1 MPLDDRGLL
10 AALRDTRTL
19 AEISRDAGVP
29 AAELEA
35 ARDAWLRRHA
45 TLTDQ
50 RVTAAVGGV
59 TEIKRDRA
67 GVPHIYAAATGDLFF
82 GLGVATAQDR
92 LWQID
97 RLRRRA
103 LGRQAEILGAAYV
116 ASDVAHLTV
125 GLDLIAERE
134 ASAMDAATRALIER
148 FVAGINRQIEILGSD
163 LPVEFQVLDYAPAP
177 FSVRDVVAIGRG
189 IWWSLNGRIDRLA
202 AAEAA
207 RMLPTEALRTLYLT
221 PEASENLVVPSA
233 TLSRAGGAGTDDAT
247 GSNNWAL
254 AAALTGTGHPVLCG
268 DPHQPFWVPSSWYEY
283 ALHGPDDDAAGAGH
297 PGFPGMWWGCNGTAA
312 WCITNNAASTRDL
325 YRETVHPEDR
335 RRYRDGD
342 TWREFTERSMTIPV
356 RNEPTRARTIRS
368 TVRGPVVN
376 ELITPVT
383 EGGDPPLSLRWVG
396 AEHIDDLRAGIAV
409 SRAKDFSGFRDAL
422 RDWSIA
428 VFNFVYADRAGNIGY
443 QMAGR
448 VPIRGRVYPG
458 FRDADNPA
466 DQWQGYIPFD
476 GLPSSYNPA
485 RGYVASANQ
494 RIVAPDYK
502 HPIYGAYSQGHRG
515 VRIDQE
521 FAGQHGLDRAKN
533 IRFQNDVKNCRA
545 ELLCPH
551 ILRLLAGNADGDV
564 TQVIAVLSGWN
575 YRYDQA
581 SSAPTVFETFMA
593 LWTRHVLA
601 VHLPARLLDLTVQQ
615 TGLATSLLEGAAPDY
630 FAGGT
635 ATQAIA
641 VAKQAVAALR
651 TRLGADPA
659 GWQWE
664 RVHLAHWHHPVSS
677 PVLAGALD
685 IGPAPVDGGSHTV
698 RNTGGELP
706 PHGASSGAEYRI
718 VVDFADPCSFLA
730 VQNIGNSGVPGSPH
744 YRDQFHPW
752 IDGTYHVVH
761 LTREGVDRDCAST
774 TRLIPIG
781 G

>member
-10 AALRDTRTL
+10 AALRDPRAP
-19 AEISRDAGVP
+19 AEIARDAGIPTV
-29 AAELEA
+29 ELTA

-45 TLTDQ
+45 TPRDQ
-50 RVTAAVGGV
+50 RLTAALTAAV
-59 TEIKRDRA
+59 EIRRDRA
-67 GVPHIYAAATGDLFF
+67 GVPHIYATNTNDLYF

-92 LWQID
+92 LWQMD

-103 LGRQAEILGAAYV
+103 LGRQAEVLGPAYA
-116 ASDVAHLTV
+116 ASDIAHLTV
-125 GLDLIAERE
+125 GIDLIAERE
-134 ASAMDAATRALIER
+134 AAAMDGATRTLIEH
-148 FVAGINRQIEILGSD
+148 FVAGINRQIEAMAAD
-163 LPVEFQVLDYAPAP
+163 LPPEFLLLDYAPSP
-177 FSVRDVVAIGRG
+177 FSARDVVAIGRG

-207 RMLPTEALRTLYLT
+207 RLLPSDTLRALYLT
-221 PEASENLVVPSA
+221 PEASENLVVPSSS
-233 TLSRAGGAGTDDAT
+233 LSRAGGVGTDDAT

-254 AAALTGTGHPVLCG
+254 NAAMTGTGHPVLCG

-297 PGFPGMWWGCNGTAA
+297 PGFPGMWWGCNGTTA
-312 WCITNNAASTRDL
+312 WSITNNAASTRDL
-325 YRETVHPEDR
+325 YREAVDPENAQ
-335 RRYRDGD
+335 RYRDGEV
-342 TWREFTERSMTIPV
+342 WRDLAERTVSIPV
-356 RNEPTRARTIRS
+356 RGEAARTRVIRS
-368 TVRGPVVN
+368 TVRGPIVN
-376 ELITPVT
+376 ELVTPIT

-409 SRAKDFSGFRDAL
+409 SRAKDWRGFRDAL

-428 VFNFVYADRAGNIGY
+428 VFNFVYADSQGNIGY

-448 VPIRGRVYPG
+448 VPVRGRVTPG

-466 DQWQGYIPFD
+466 DHWQGYIPFD

-494 RIVAPDYK
+494 RIVAPDYE

-521 FAGQHGLDRAKN
+521 FAGKHGLDRAAS

-545 ELLCPH
+545 ERLCPH
-551 ILRLLAGNADGDV
+551 IIRLLAGSADPEV
-564 TQVIAVLSGWN
+564 VCVVAALTGWN
-575 YRYDQA
+575 YRYDLV

-593 LWTRHVLA
+593 LWNRHVLA
-601 VHLPARLLDLTVQQ
+601 EHLPARLLDLTVQQ
-615 TGLATSLLEGAAPDY
+615 SGLAASLLEGEVPTY
-630 FAGGT
+630 FATGT
-635 ATQAIA
+635 AAHAAA
-641 VAKQAVAALR
+641 VAKQAVAALSA
-651 TRLGADPA
+651 RLGPDPT

-664 RVHLAHWHHPVSS
+664 RVHIAHWRHPLSS
-677 PVLAGALD
+677 PVLADAFD

-706 PHGASSGAEYRI
+706 PHGASSGAENRI
-718 VVDFADPCSFLA
+718 VVDFTDPSAFLA

-752 IDGTYHVVH
+752 IDGTYHVVR
-761 LTREGVDRDCAST
+761 LKREAVDQDCIST
-774 TRLIPIG
+774 TSLVPERE
-781 G
+781 